1 MTIDRKISFKSINIA
16 ILVISDTRN
25 RTNDR
30 SGKLL
35 SKLIIRSGHAVV
47 DNKIVKDEKNE
58 IRKKIKQWISDKNI
72 QAIIS
77 TGGTGIT
84 SRDITP
90 EVFQEFF
97 EKEITGFGETFRM
110 ISFRKIGT
118 STIQSRAIAGV
129 SKKTLLFALPGSP
142 GACQDAWDKI
152 LKWQLDSRFRPC
164 NFIELIPKL

>member
-1 MTIDRKISFKSINIA
+1 MTIDRKISFKKINIA

-35 SKLIIRSGHAVV
+35 SKLIIKSGHTVV

-58 IRKKIKQWISDKNI
+58 IRKKIKQWISDKSI

-110 ISFRKIGT
+110 ISFRKKI
-118 STIQSRAIAGV
+118 IIA
-129 SKKTLLFALPGSP
+129 F
-142 GACQDAWDKI
+142 
-152 LKWQLDSRFRPC
+152 
-164 NFIELIPKL
+164 

>member
-1 MTIDRKISFKSINIA
+1 MTIDRKISFKKINIA

-35 SKLIIRSGHAVV
+35 SKLIIKSGHTVV

-129 SKKTLLFALPGSP
+129 SKKTLLLIVSIDVTVTVAITVSP
-142 GACQDAWDKI
+142 K
-152 LKWQLDSRFRPC
+152 
-164 NFIELIPKL
+164 

>member
-1 MTIDRKISFKSINIA
+1 MTIDRKISFKNINIA

-35 SKLIIRSGHAVV
+35 SKLIIKSGHTVV

-97 EKEITGFGETFRM
+97 NENPPAR
-110 ISFRKIGT
+110 SL
-118 STIQSRAIAGV
+118 IQV
-129 SKKTLLFALPGSP
+129 SALPM
-142 GACQDAWDKI
+142 GAQ
-152 LKWQLDSRFRPC
+152 
-164 NFIELIPKL
+164 IEIEAVGIVE